1 MTPNIRGSL
10 QKTVNKLPTPRIV
23 MVIITP
29 KDIGS
34 CKEIHTTITILIIS
48 TKYIWCW
55 ITKHIKWNYSY
66 RYKL

>member
-48 TKYIWCW
+48 TKYIWC
-55 ITKHIKWNYSY
+55 
-66 RYKL
+66 